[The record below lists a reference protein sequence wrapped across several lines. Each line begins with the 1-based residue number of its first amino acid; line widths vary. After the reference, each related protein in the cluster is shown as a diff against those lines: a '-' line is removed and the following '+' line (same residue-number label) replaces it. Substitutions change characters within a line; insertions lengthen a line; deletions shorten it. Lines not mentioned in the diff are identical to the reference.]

1 MYRSEPLIV
10 RRRTKRVSTTGY
22 EPPIRSHVVDRPST
36 SVSNSQSNDP
46 QLAEPLYSLNH
57 VEDTQNPAPEDDRA
71 YYTPYGQFAGD
82 ITAAVDDRAGLAP
95 SPVITSLVPFVD
107 APLFGEIEWSHSG
120 SGIGSPTKL
129 PPRAYADRLVG
140 VYWQHVHPI
149 ESILDKKQFLR
160 DYEGICNSHNTSVDG
175 NCTLKLSIINLV
187 FALAVQRQETIPVQ
201 QRDDEAN
208 SYFLRAWALLPLERV
223 LWESGSLEMV
233 QCLMLMNRYLH
244 CTNNRQKTWTTAGL
258 AMRIAQSLRCFLA
271 YDSSSKESTKDRKL
285 KQQIWAS
292 CVGLDRLAGY

>member
-1 MYRSEPLIV
+1 M
-10 RRRTKRVSTTGY
+10 GY

-36 SVSNSQSNDP
+36 SVSNSQSIDP
-46 QLAEPLYSLNH
+46 QLAESLYSLSH
-57 VEDTQNPAPEDDRA
+57 VEDAQGPTPDDDRA
-71 YYTPYGQFAGD
+71 YYTPYGQFAD
-82 ITAAVDDRAGLAP
+82 DVTAAVDDRAGLTP
-95 SPVITSLVPFVD
+95 SPVITSRVPFVD
-107 APLFGEIEWSHSG
+107 APLFGEINWGHSG
-120 SGIGSPTKL
+120 IGIGSPTKL

-149 ESILDKKQFLR
+149 ESVLDKEQFLC
-160 DYEGICNSHNTSVDG
+160 DYEGIYNSTDTFVDG
-175 NCTLKLSIINLV
+175 NRTIRLSTINLV
-187 FALAVQRQETIPVQ
+187 FALAVQRQEMIPIQ

-208 SYFLRAWALLPLERV
+208 GYFLRAWALLPLEKV

-258 AMRIAQSLRCFLA
+258 AMRIAQSLRCYLA
-271 YDSSSKESTKDRKL
+271 YDSSSKGSIKDQKL

-292 CVGLDRLAGY
+292 CVGLDR